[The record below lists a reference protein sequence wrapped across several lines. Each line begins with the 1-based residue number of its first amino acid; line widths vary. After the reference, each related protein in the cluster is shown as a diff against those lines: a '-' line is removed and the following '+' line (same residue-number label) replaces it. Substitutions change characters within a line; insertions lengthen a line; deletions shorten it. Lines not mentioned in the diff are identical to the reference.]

1 PQDEIF
7 SSEQETGS
15 ARSYDINQSAKE
27 INMPN
32 QGALSGIKV
41 LDLSRLLP
49 GPYCSMILAD
59 HGARVIA
66 IEDKRFMDDGLFFS
80 QLYRNKEHMSLNLKT
95 EEGKKIFFRLAN
107 DADVILE
114 GFRPGVV
121 QRLGV
126 DYDTVLKVNPK
137 IIYCSIS
144 GYGQTGEYRDRAG
157 HDVNYLSIS
166 GALDLIGQA
175 NHPPS
180 IPGIQIADI
189 AGGGMNAAIGIL
201 MALFSRERTGK
212 GQYIDISMTDGLVS
226 FMPFAF
232 FFKQITGQFPKRG
245 DSILSH
251 RYACYNTYETAD
263 GRYISVGTVENRF
276 WENLCKFLEVPE
288 YTPLQYDENRRQEII
303 DFMKTTFRKK
313 TFKQW
318 KKDLA
323 GIDACC
329 EPIQNFSEVLKNP
342 LFREREMIVEV
353 TGKDGIKT
361 LVIGVPVKLSETPGS
376 VITPPV
382 AFGENTEAILKELG
396 YSKKQI
402 KELSDMEVI

>member
-1 PQDEIF
+1 MLK
-7 SSEQETGS
+7 
-15 ARSYDINQSAKE
+15 N
-27 INMPN
+27 
-32 QGALSGIKV
+32 GALLGIKV

-66 IEDKRFMDDGLFFS
+66 VEDRRFMDDGLFFS
-80 QLYRNKEHMSLNLKT
+80 QAYRNKEHMSLNLKT
-95 EEGKKIFFRLAN
+95 EEGKKIFFRLVN

-126 DYDTVLKVNPK
+126 DYGTVQKANQK

-144 GYGQTGEYRDRAG
+144 GYGQTGPYREKAG

-180 IPGIQIADI
+180 IPGVQIADI

-201 MALFSRERTGK
+201 MALFARERTGK
-212 GQYIDISMTDGLVS
+212 GQYIDISMTDGMVS
-226 FMPFAF
+226 FMLAAF
-232 FFKQITGQFPKRG
+232 FLKQITGEFPERG
-245 DSILSH
+245 DSMLSH

-276 WENLCKFLEVPE
+276 WEKLCEFLEVPE

-303 DFMKTTFRKK
+303 DFMKATFLKK
-313 TFKQW
+313 TFAQW
-318 KKDLA
+318 KKELS

-329 EPIQNFSEVLKNP
+329 EPIQNLSEVLKDP

-353 TGKDGIKT
+353 TGKDGKKT
-361 LVIGVPVKLSETPGS
+361 LAIGVPVKLSETPGS
-376 VITPPV
+376 VSTPPV
-382 AFGENTEAILKELG
+382 IFGENTESILKELG

-402 KELSDMEVI
+402 KELSDMGVI